1 MGKMER
7 EGSEEQ
13 GGQGT
18 KHGNGRVLVT
28 VMWRLRQCGRNLCTP
43 YSRVSFR
50 MTLNDLE

>member
-1 MGKMER
+1 MER

-18 KHGNGRVLVT
+18 KHVNGRVLVI
-28 VMWRLRQCGRNLCTP
+28 VIWRLRQCGRNLRMP

-50 MTLNDLE
+50 MILNDLE